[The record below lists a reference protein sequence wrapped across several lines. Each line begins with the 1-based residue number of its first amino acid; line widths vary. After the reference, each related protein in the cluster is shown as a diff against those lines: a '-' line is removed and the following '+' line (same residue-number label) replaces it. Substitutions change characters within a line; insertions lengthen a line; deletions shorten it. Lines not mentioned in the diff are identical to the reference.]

1 VAIHAALLRC
11 GGDGTGRLAAA
22 VPVDLSHGTL
32 AAGDGGNY
40 LVVLELPEP
49 RETEVGALGP
59 IAFRAG
65 WYVYAGSARK
75 NLFKRMNRHLR
86 KTGKRKHWHIDYLV
100 PLAEKIRALPVLS
113 YRNLEC
119 ELAAALAKLGGEAI
133 PRFGASDCRTRGCA
147 GHLCFFPDPPLENR
161 HFIEMLLRFR
171 HREAL
176 TRG

>member
-1 VAIHAALLRC
+1 MIGKRYFC
-11 GGDGTGRLAAA
+11 GGNGAERPAPA
-22 VPVDLSHGTL
+22 DLSHGTP

-49 RETEVGALGP
+49 RETKTGALGL

-75 NLFKRMNRHLR
+75 NLSRRMNRHLR

-100 PLAEKIRALPVLS
+100 PLAGKIRALPILS
-113 YRNLEC
+113 SRNLEC
-119 ELAAALAKLGGEAI
+119 ELAAALAKLGGEAV
-133 PRFGASDCRTRGCA
+133 PRFGASDCRTQGC
-147 GHLCFFPDPPLENR
+147 GSHLYFFPDPPLENR
-161 HFIEMLLRFR
+161 RFIEMLLRFR

-176 TRG
+176 IRG